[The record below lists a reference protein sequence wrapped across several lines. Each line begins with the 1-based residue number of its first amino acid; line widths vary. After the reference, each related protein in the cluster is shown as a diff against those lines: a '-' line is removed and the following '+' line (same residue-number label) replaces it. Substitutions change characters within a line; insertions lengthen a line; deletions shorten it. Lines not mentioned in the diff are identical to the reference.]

1 METKEKIDNNGSG
14 YQVKSIILV
23 ESNLSREPNFNFDNL
38 KLDVEIGTGVG
49 VKDNIVSVELRVN
62 VKQMQNDTPL
72 SELSATMVGTFEKK
86 GDSPIDNME
95 DFGRINGASIIYPFI
110 REHIANLA
118 MKAGLG
124 PIMLP
129 PVNFQELN
137 KKKQ

>member
-1 METKEKIDNNGSG
+1 METKVKIDNNGSG

-95 DFGRINGASIIYPFI
+95 DFGRINGASII
-110 REHIANLA
+110 
-118 MKAGLG
+118 
-124 PIMLP
+124 
-129 PVNFQELN
+129 
-137 KKKQ
+137 

>member
-1 METKEKIDNNGSG
+1 METKVKIDNNGSG

-38 KLDVEIGTGVG
+38 KLDVAIGTGVG

-72 SELSATMVGTFEKK
+72 SELSATMVGTFEKT
-86 GDSPIDNME
+86 GESPLNDME
-95 DFGRINGASIIYPFI
+95 EFGRINGASIIFPFL

-129 PVNFQELN
+129 PVNFQKLN

>member
-1 METKEKIDNNGSG
+1 METKVKIDNNGSG

-38 KLDVEIGTGVG
+38 KLDVAIGTGVG

-129 PVNFQELN
+129 PVNFHKLN